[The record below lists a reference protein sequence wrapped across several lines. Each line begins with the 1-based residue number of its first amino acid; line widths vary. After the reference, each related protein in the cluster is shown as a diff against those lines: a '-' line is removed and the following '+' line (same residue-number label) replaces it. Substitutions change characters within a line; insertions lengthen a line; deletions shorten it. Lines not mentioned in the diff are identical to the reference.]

1 MVNNLTNCVD
11 SNAGTDYA
19 VLALE
24 SLVLNKGDE
33 PKFSQQSI
41 QKFDGGMCYAVSTT
55 CSNIEAACRYLDW
68 RFSEEGKMT
77 LNYGI
82 EGVTYEIVD
91 GKVQLTDL
99 VTKNEETPN
108 VDGARNEISW
118 NKNRAGLTL
127 DIALAYTDAQKEWIT
142 TWKAH
147 MDEYVLP
154 TVQYTKEQQAAISAK
169 WGDIDS
175 YCQEI
180 ILKYVIGSAD
190 ISEWDSFVEA
200 IKGMGIEQVITAKQ
214 EAYDS
219 YLQKVES
226 LK

>member
-1 MVNNLTNCVD
+1 
-11 SNAGTDYA
+11 
-19 VLALE
+19 
-24 SLVLNKGDE
+24 
-33 PKFSQQSI
+33 
-41 QKFDGGMCYAVSTT
+41 
-55 CSNIEAACRYLDW
+55 
-68 RFSEEGKMT
+68 
-77 LNYGI
+77 
-82 EGVTYEIVD
+82 
-91 GKVQLTDL
+91 
-99 VTKNEETPN
+99 
-108 VDGARNEISW
+108 
-118 NKNRAGLTL
+118 
-127 DIALAYTDAQKEWIT
+127 
-142 TWKAH
+142 

>member
-68 RFSEEGKMT
+68 RFSEEGMMT

-91 GKVQLTDL
+91 DKVQLTDL

-108 VDGARNEISW
+108 VDGQGMRFPGTRTGQGLHLILLWHIQMHKRSGLLLGKRIWMSMYYLLSNIQRSSRQRFLLNGEI
-118 NKNRAGLTL
+118 LT
-127 DIALAYTDAQKEWIT
+127 
-142 TWKAH
+142 
-147 MDEYVLP
+147 
-154 TVQYTKEQQAAISAK
+154 
-169 WGDIDS
+169 
-175 YCQEI
+175 
-180 ILKYVIGSAD
+180 VIVRRL
-190 ISEWDSFVEA
+190 F
-200 IKGMGIEQVITAKQ
+200 
-214 EAYDS
+214 
-219 YLQKVES
+219 
-226 LK
+226 